1 MFHLQTNEF
10 LNKVCEQ
17 IKYKPIRNEISQEL
31 ENHIEELK
39 ESYIQEGIKEDK
51 AEQKAIIQMGEAE
64 EIGKKLNK
72 IHKPKMNLLLLIL
85 VLVLLAFGFVLSS
98 YIDSIDDLKL
108 NLLCIALSIIPFL
121 IIYFFDYKKLQ
132 NHSDIIYGIATII
145 LLMPIIAGDKT
156 WAIRSVIG
164 TIAMTLYIIAFVGFI
179 ENIKKDS
186 KLKMEYFNRHI
197 NISMIKITIL
207 LATISLIILLQYSRS
222 LMWILLLTYYTII
235 TSKVI
240 QTKQSKNIWKLLK
253 ITTVSVII
261 TILIWLGSLLPN
273 NEIYGITRK
282 IAIRFNPEINPIVEW
297 EAMIQ
302 RDVIKSAK
310 FLGKT
315 EDVDTKTVWL
325 YNAEKEIFPLIAM
338 LINYGWII
346 SILMIIVVVLF
357 SIKLI
362 IDTTKIKD
370 IYGKLLVIGIASL
383 FIFRSIVCII
393 VNLNVGL
400 LSIYASIPFVS
411 CSKANLLV
419 DILSL
424 AVIFSV
430 YRRKNIIL
438 DSSQQN
444 IMNEK
449 SN

>member
-1 MFHLQTNEF
+1 MQTNEF

-39 ESYIQEGIKEDK
+39 ESYIQEGIKEDE

-72 IHKPKMNLLLLIL
+72 IHKPRMNLLLLIL
-85 VLVLLAFGFVLSS
+85 VLVLLAFGFLLSS

-132 NHSDIIYGIATII
+132 NYSDIIYGIATII

-179 ENIKKDS
+179 ENIKKDN
-186 KLKMEYFNRHI
+186 KLKIEYFNRHI
-197 NISMIKITIL
+197 DISIIKITIL
-207 LATISLIILLQYSRS
+207 LATISLIMLLQYSRS
-222 LMWILLLTYYTII
+222 SMWILLFTYYAIV
-235 TSKVI
+235 TSKVV
-240 QTKQSKNIWKLLK
+240 QTKQKKYIRKLLN
-253 ITTVSVII
+253 ITAISII
-261 TILIWLGSLLPN
+261 IVTSIWLGSLLKS
-273 NEIYGITRK
+273 NEIYGLPNE
-282 IAIRFNPEINPIVEW
+282 IAIRFNPEIDPDMAW

-302 RDVIKSAK
+302 RDAIKSAK

-315 EDVDTKTVWL
+315 EDVYTKTLLL
-325 YNAEKEIFPLIAM
+325 YNGEKEIFPLIAM

-346 SILMIIVVVLF
+346 SILMIIAVALF

-362 IDTTKIKD
+362 IDANKIKD
-370 IYGKLLVIGIASL
+370 TYGKLLVIGIAGL

-393 VNLNVGL
+393 VNLNLGL
-400 LSIYASIPFVS
+400 LSIHASIPFVS

-430 YRRKNIIL
+430 YRKKDIIL
-438 DSSQQN
+438 DLSQQN
-444 IMNEK
+444 MMNEK
-449 SN
+449 AN

>member
-1 MFHLQTNEF
+1 MQTNEF

-39 ESYIQEGIKEDK
+39 ESYIQEGIKEDE

-85 VLVLLAFGFVLSS
+85 VLILIAFGFLLSS
-98 YIDSIDDLKL
+98 HIDSIDDLKL

-145 LLMPIIAGDKT
+145 LLMPIIAEDKT

-179 ENIKKDS
+179 ENMKKDN
-186 KLKMEYFNRHI
+186 KLKIEYFNRHI
-197 NISMIKITIL
+197 NISIIKMTIL

-240 QTKQSKNIWKLLK
+240 QTKQSKNIWKLLNV
-253 ITTVSVII
+253 TTISVII
-261 TILIWLGSLLPN
+261 TILIWLGSLLPY

-282 IAIRFNPEINPIVEW
+282 IAIKFNPEIDPIVAW
-297 EAMIQ
+297 ETMMQ
-302 RDVIKSAK
+302 RDAIKSAK
-310 FLGKT
+310 LLGKT
-315 EDVDTKTVWL
+315 DDVDTKTVL
-325 YNAEKEIFPLIAM
+325 FYNAEKEAFPLIAM

-346 SILMIIVVVLF
+346 SILMIIAVVLF

-362 IDTTKIKD
+362 IDANKIKD
-370 IYGKLLVIGIASL
+370 TYGKLLVIGIAGL

-400 LSIYASIPFVS
+400 LSIHASIPFVS

-438 DSSQQN
+438 DLSQQN

-449 SN
+449 AN